1 MFIRY
6 CTDMKILQFDIADQ
20 IGKNIATG
28 FVNFGVLRG
37 WDGRQCEIKADLKN
51 KSNIKVG

>member
-1 MFIRY
+1 
-6 CTDMKILQFDIADQ
+6 MKILQFDIADQ

-37 WDGRQCEIKADLKN
+37 WDGRQCEMKADLKN